1 MIQYIMTKQYTIQSL
16 FPTPVLFGEM
26 GRAYTKEE
34 LQFVKDSHKK
44 IIKNNGNIHTLDS
57 YILNQPAM
65 VGIKSI
71 LDEYVKEYYTNIMCV
86 NMNKVSPYITQSW
99 INYTKSGEHH
109 HRHAH
114 PNSLVSG
121 VLYID
126 SNKEKDKIFFYN
138 PQDNYKRIK
147 PETISWNIYN
157 SESWW
162 FPVGTGELIMFPSE
176 LTHMVEQKEG
186 KNLRTSLAFNTF
198 LKGDLGITLELTE
211 LKLV

>member
-1 MIQYIMTKQYTIQSL
+1 MKQPTIQGL
-16 FPTPVLFGEM
+16 FPTPVMFGEM

-34 LQFVKDSHKK
+34 LQFVKDSQKK
-44 IIKNNGNIHTLDS
+44 VVKNNGNVNTADS

-99 INYTKSGEHH
+99 INYTKPGEYH
-109 HRHAH
+109 HRHSH

-121 VLYID
+121 VLYLD
-126 SNKEKDKIFFYN
+126 SNKDKDKIMFYSS
-138 PQDNYKRIK
+138 DAYKRIK
-147 PETISWNIYN
+147 PEITTWNLYN

-176 LTHMVEQKEG
+176 LFHMVEQKEG

-198 LKGDLGITLELTE
+198 LKGDIGINLELTE
-211 LKLV
+211 LKL